1 MSSKPKASKSEPA
14 KPARKAVEPASAK
27 QATARA
33 AAKPASKSAAKSAAK
48 PAAKPAGRAP
58 QSAPPADAQAV
69 DLRPIVEAMRKR
81 LPKAR
86 HAEAEAFAQAFYKRM
101 SGDEMPQHA
110 ADGWAALAA
119 DFLDFARDRKPGN
132 ALVRLFNPQLKSHGW
147 ESPHTV
153 LQIANDDM
161 PFLVDSVTMALAD
174 QGIGVHVLGHPVV
187 AFRRDKAGKLAAV
200 GEGQAESLMHLELD
214 RQTPEAMAQIQQALE
229 TVLADVR
236 AIVRD
241 WSQMRERMNQV
252 AEALPNQTMP
262 IDEDGKREAQ
272 AFLRWAADNHF
283 TFLGYRE
290 YEVVEQGGESVLR
303 AIKDSGLGL
312 LRGKSPGKPRALTS
326 LAAHYMP
333 QSGSV
338 DALILTKTNARS
350 TVHRPGYMDYIGVLS
365 FDAQGRPTG
374 EKRFLGLYT
383 SSAYNR
389 RPWDIPLVR
398 QRHGYVMQQ
407 SGLPADSHSGKA
419 LRHVLETLPRDE
431 LFQAGEEELLKT
443 TSGILGLQERVR
455 SKLFLRRDRYGRYFS
470 VLVYIPRERFNTDV
484 RLRVEAMLKDK
495 LHGEHVDT
503 TVHIG
508 ESPLAQLHLIVRPKS
523 GEAVEV
529 DNAAIEAQLAEI
541 VRNRQDEL
549 REALVRNNGEQQG
562 LALIQRYGRALPPG
576 YIDEVSAGVAARDIA
591 HLAALA
597 GPEDLRLSLCRTRP
611 GEGGLRFKFYRQL
624 DDIPLSDALPMMENM
639 GLRVISEHPY
649 RLTVDAQPVYIQD
662 FEVET
667 ANNDIDVDRLDENFE
682 EAFAQIWRGNAE
694 NDGFNRLILAASL
707 SWRQVAMLRAYCKY
721 LLQVGVPF
729 SQSYVEETFARYP
742 LLARLLVE
750 LFEARFDPSTG
761 SESKAEIKAGQ
772 DRLKVQFDALHSGE
786 EAVRAALEPVI
797 AARAGKREAQAE
809 AAVTALKSLLDRVS
823 SLDEDRIL
831 RSFIGAIQATL
842 RTSYYQRASDGSER
856 GYVSYKFDSAQVPDL
871 PKPKPYREIFVYGP
885 RVEGVH
891 LRFGPVARGGLRWSD
906 RREDF
911 RTEVLGL
918 VKAQMVKNTVIV
930 PVGSKGGFFA
940 KRPPLGGD
948 RDAVLA
954 EGIAC
959 YKMFINGLLD
969 ITDNIVDG
977 KIVPPRDVVR
987 HDNDDPYLVVAA
999 DKGTAT
1005 FSDIANGIAAEHKF
1019 WLDDA
1024 FASGGSVG
1032 YDHKGMGITAK
1043 GAWESVKRHFRA
1055 LGRDSQTQDFT
1066 AVGIGDMSGD
1076 VFGNG
1081 MLLSKHIRLVAAFDH
1096 RHIFL
1101 DPNPDA
1107 ARSFKERDRLFKLP
1121 RSSWEDYDKALIS
1134 KGGGVFARSAK
1145 SIPLSAEARAAL
1157 GIEGNATALSPA
1169 ELMSAI
1175 LKAPVD
1181 LLWNGGIGTYVKAS
1195 SESNGDVGD
1204 RANNALRVNG
1214 ADLRC
1219 KMVGEGGNLGLTQ
1232 LGRIEAAQH
1241 GVLLNTDFIDNSA
1254 GVDTSDHEVN
1264 IKILLNGQ
1272 VQAKKLTLPERN
1284 KLLASMTDEVA
1295 ELVLND
1301 NYRQNQAISLMER
1314 MSLTRLGSKLHFIR
1328 TLESQG
1334 LLDRQIEF
1342 LPTDAEI
1349 AERKARGQGLT
1360 RPELSVLLSYS
1371 KLVAFQQML
1380 DSDVPEDPYLSKELV
1395 RYFPQPLQA
1404 KYAKAMD
1411 NHRLKR
1417 EIIATAVTN
1426 STINRMGAT
1435 FLLRMQEDSGRT
1447 PGEVAKAF
1455 TITRETLDARELWAQ
1470 IDALDGKVAE
1480 STQIDAL
1487 QVIWNLQRSFT
1498 RWLLSRPGAIPDITT
1513 AVERYHDGFK
1523 NIRAGHGILGDGERP
1538 AHDAAFA
1545 DWKAKGV
1552 PEALAAQ
1559 LAALP
1564 YLEPG
1569 CDIIELARER
1579 KLKPV
1584 DVAKVHFRL
1593 GEALRLPW
1601 LQEQIDALAVDGRW
1615 HAVARGVLR
1624 EELATQHRVLV
1635 GQVLKVPG
1643 ANAEA
1648 KVKQWLSRDDQS
1660 LRFTLA
1666 MLTELAAQKTLDYP
1680 TASVAVQRLS
1690 QLAARG

>member
-1 MSSKPKASKSEPA
+1 MSNKTKASKSEPA
-14 KPARKAVEPASAK
+14 KPAAKAV
-27 QATARA
+27 
-33 AAKPASKSAAKSAAK
+33 KPASSKQAPVKQAALKPAAKSAAAK
-48 PAAKPAGRAP
+48 APRTAAAAE
-58 QSAPPADAQAV
+58 AQAV
-69 DLRPIVEAMRKR
+69 DLSPIVEAMRKR

-101 SGDEMPQHA
+101 SGDELPQHPA
-110 ADGWAALAA
+110 EGWAALAA
-119 DFLDFARDRKPGN
+119 DFLDFARDRKPGS
-132 ALVRLFNPQLKSHGW
+132 ALVRLFNPTLKAQGW

-187 AFRRDKAGKLAAV
+187 TFLRDKAGKLVAV
-200 GEGQAESLMHLELD
+200 GQGVAESLMHLEID
-214 RQTPEAMAQIQQALE
+214 RQTPEAMAAIRQSLE

-236 AIVRD
+236 ASVRD
-241 WSQMRERMNQV
+241 WAQMRERMNAV
-252 AEALPNQTMP
+252 ADELVGERMP
-262 IDEDGKREAQ
+262 ISEEGKREAQ
-272 AFLRWAADNHF
+272 AFLHWAADNHF

-290 YEVVEQGGESVLR
+290 YEVVKQGGQDVLR

-312 LRGKSPGKPRALTS
+312 LRGKDAGKPRPLTS

-365 FDAQGRPTG
+365 FDADGRPVA

-398 QRHGYVMQQ
+398 QRHAYVMQQ
-407 SGLPADSHSGKA
+407 SGLAADSHSGKA

-431 LFQAGEEELLKT
+431 LFQSSEEELFKT
-443 TSGILGLQERVR
+443 ASGILGLQERVR

-470 VLVYIPRERFNTDV
+470 GLVYIPRERFNTDV

-523 GEAVEV
+523 GDAVQI
-529 DNAAIEAQLAEI
+529 DNAAIEAELAEI

-549 REALVRNNGEQQG
+549 RDALVRGHGEQQG
-562 LALIQRYGRALPPG
+562 LALAHRYGRALPAG
-576 YIDEVSAGVAARDIA
+576 YIDEVSASVAAQDIA
-591 HLAALA
+591 HLAALS
-597 GPEDLRLSLCRTRP
+597 GPDDLRLSLCRTRP

-649 RLTVDAQPVYIQD
+649 RLTVDGQPVYIQD

-667 ANNDIDVDRLDENFE
+667 TTQDIDVDRLDETFE
-682 EAFAQIWRGNAE
+682 DAFAQIWRGNAE
-694 NDGFNRLILAASL
+694 NDGFNRLILAANL

-729 SQSYVEETFARYP
+729 SQSYVEETFSRYP

-750 LFEARFDPSTG
+750 LFEARFDPTTG

-772 DRLKVQFDALHSGE
+772 ERLKEQFEVLAGGDA
-786 EAVRAALEPVI
+786 AVMAVLQPVLD
-797 AARAGKREAQAE
+797 ARSGKREAQAE
-809 AAVTALKSLLDRVS
+809 ATLGALKGLLDRVS

-831 RSFIGAIQATL
+831 RSFIGVINATL
-842 RTSYYQRASDGSER
+842 RTSYYQRAADGGER

-977 KIVPPRDVVR
+977 KIVPPKNVVR

-1055 LGRDSQTQDFT
+1055 MGRDSQSQDFT

-1081 MLLSKHIRLVAAFDH
+1081 MLLSKHIRLVAAFDP

-1107 ARSFKERDRLFKLP
+1107 AKTFKERERMFKLP
-1121 RSSWEDYDKALIS
+1121 RSSWDDYDKKLIS
-1134 KGGGVFARSAK
+1134 KGGGVYPRSAK
-1145 SIPLSAEARAAL
+1145 SIPLSPEIKAAL
-1157 GIEGNATALSPA
+1157 GIEGAVAAMSPV

-1195 SESNGDVGD
+1195 SESNADVGD
-1204 RANNALRVNG
+1204 RANNGLRVNG
-1214 ADLRC
+1214 SDLRC
-1219 KMVGEGGNLGLTQ
+1219 KTVGEGGNLGLTQ

-1295 ELVLND
+1295 GLVLND

-1314 MSLTRLGSKLHFIR
+1314 MSLSRLGSKQHFIR

-1342 LPTDAEI
+1342 LPSDAEI

-1395 RYFPQPLQA
+1395 RYFPEPLQK
-1404 KYAKAMD
+1404 KYAKAME

-1455 TITRETLDARELWAQ
+1455 TITRETLDARALWAQ
-1470 IDALDGKVAE
+1470 IDALDGVVAE

-1523 NIRAGHGILGDGERP
+1523 DIRAGKGILGDGQRP
-1538 AHDAAFA
+1538 AHDAAYA

-1564 YLEPG
+1564 YLEPS
-1569 CDIIELARER
+1569 CDIIELAREC

-1584 DVAKVHFRL
+1584 EVAKVHFRL

-1601 LQEQIDALAVDGRW
+1601 LQEQIDALVVDGRW

-1624 EELATQHRVLV
+1624 EELSTQQRVLV
-1635 GQVLKVPG
+1635 GQVLKMPG
-1643 ANAEA
+1643 ATAEA
-1648 KVKQWLSRDDQS
+1648 KVQQWLGRDDQS

-1666 MLTELAAQKTLDYP
+1666 MLTELAAQKSLDYP